1 LAPPQGAEIDDPFNA
16 DCWWNT
22 LVNRRIRPR
31 SRPAL
36 QKSRRVTRAWR
47 YRLAPPTARKRRR
60 RGLPTLWL
68 RVRRLLWS
76 WSVWTAAATYALASD
91 QWGWAAGF
99 AGLALFVHLAA
110 PREQAPQIGLDH
122 DMSVDDPAFQDSV
135 VGLTGTPFV
144 PGNRVTVLENGDAF
158 YPAMLDAVRAARHSI
173 TIEAYI
179 YWHGSIGIEFA
190 EALAERSRA
199 GVAVKIL
206 LDAVGSATIGR
217 RILETLEAGKCQLAW
232 FNPIRWYALG
242 GINHR
247 THRKTLLIDGCV
259 AFTGGAGI
267 ADHWT
272 GHAQDPEHWRDTQIR
287 LEGPAAIPLQ
297 TGFAQNWLET
307 TGELISGPAFFPDVP
322 SRGTVPVQTMLSSPA
337 TGASAAR
344 ILYYLAIV
352 CARKSIQIANPYFV
366 PDQAAI
372 DILVD
377 ARKRGVDVTVIVSG
391 IRNDNWLARYN
402 STRLYGALLQRGI
415 SLHEYNRTMLHQKTM
430 VVDGQ
435 WATIGTT
442 NFDSRSF
449 ALNEE
454 SNVSFTDRTLIA
466 ELQRTFAADLAVSDR
481 ITLTAWQHRGIWS
494 RLQELAASVFQEQA

>member
-1 LAPPQGAEIDDPFNA
+1 MHRATPARD
-16 DCWWNT
+16 
-22 LVNRRIRPR
+22 RRIRPR

-36 QKSRRVTRAWR
+36 LKSRRRVSRAWR

-68 RVRRLLWS
+68 RIRRLFWS
-76 WSVWTAAATYALASD
+76 WWVWTAAAVYAVATD
-91 QWGWAAGF
+91 NWGWAAGL
-99 AGLALFVHLAA
+99 AALALFAHLAA
-110 PREQAPQIGLDH
+110 PREQSPQFGLDH
-122 DMSVDDPAFQDSV
+122 DMSVGDPAFLDSV

-144 PGNRVTVLENGDAF
+144 PGNLVTVLENGDEF
-158 YPAMLDAVRAARHSI
+158 YPAMLDAVRNARHSI

-179 YWHGSIGIEFA
+179 YWDGEIGLEFA
-190 EALAERSRA
+190 EALAERSRS

-217 RILETLEAGKCQLAW
+217 RILETLETGRCQLAW

-242 GINHR
+242 AINRR
-247 THRKTLLIDGCV
+247 THRKTLLIDGRI

-267 ADHWT
+267 ADHWK
-272 GHAQDPEHWRDTQIR
+272 GQAQDPEHWRDTQIR

-307 TGELISGPAFFPDVP
+307 TGELISGSTFFPQIPP
-322 SRGTVPVQTMLSSPA
+322 SGTVPVQTMLSSPA

-352 CARKSIQIANPYFV
+352 CARKSVQIANPYFV

-372 DILVD
+372 DILID
-377 ARKRGVDVTVIVSG
+377 ACKRGVEVTVIVSG
-391 IRNDNWLARYN
+391 IRNDNWLARNN
-402 STRLYGALLQRGI
+402 STRLYGALLKHGI
-415 SLHEYNRTMLHQKTM
+415 HLYEYNRTMLHQKTM
-430 VVDGQ
+430 VIDGR

-454 SNVSFTDRTLIA
+454 SNVSFTDRSLVT
-466 ELQRTFAADLAVSDR
+466 ELQHAFEADRNVSER
-481 ITLTAWQHRGIWS
+481 ITPAAWQRRGVWTQ
-494 RLQELAASVFQEQA
+494 LQELVASVFQEQA

>member
-1 LAPPQGAEIDDPFNA
+1 MDRASPRTE
-16 DCWWNT
+16 
-22 LVNRRIRPR
+22 RRIRPR

-36 QKSRRVTRAWR
+36 LKSRRVTRAWR
-47 YRLAPPTARKRRR
+47 YRLAPQTARKRRR

-68 RVRRLLWS
+68 RIRRLLWS
-76 WSVWTAAATYALASD
+76 WAVWAAAAVYAVATAN
-91 QWGWAAGF
+91 WGWAGGL
-99 AGLALFVHLAA
+99 AGLAIFVHLAA

-122 DMSVDDPAFQDSV
+122 DMSVDDPAFLESV
-135 VGLTGTPFV
+135 VGLTGTALA
-144 PGNRVTVLENGDAF
+144 PGNLVTVLENGDAF
-158 YPAMLDAVRAARHSI
+158 YPAMLDAVRGARHSV

-179 YWHGSIGIEFA
+179 YWHGEIGLEFA
-190 EALAERSRA
+190 EALAERSRS

-217 RILETLEAGKCQLAW
+217 RILETLEAGHCQLAW

-247 THRKTLLIDGCV
+247 THRKTLLVDGRV

-267 ADHWT
+267 ADHWK
-272 GHAQDPEHWRDTQIR
+272 GHAQDPEHWRDTQVR
-287 LEGPAAIPLQ
+287 LEGPAVIPLQ

-307 TGELISGPAFFPDVP
+307 TGELISGPSFFPEAADAGRV
-322 SRGTVPVQTMLSSPA
+322 RVQTMLSSPV

-344 ILYYLAIV
+344 ILYFLAIV

-372 DILVD
+372 DILCD
-377 ARKRGVDVTVIVSG
+377 ARKRGVEVTVIVSG

-402 STRLYGALLQRGI
+402 STRLYGALLTRGI
-415 SLHEYNRTMLHQKTM
+415 NLYEYNRTMLHQKTM

-442 NFDSRSF
+442 NFDNRSF

-454 SNVSFTDRTLIA
+454 SNVSFTERSLVEALQGAFEADRKA
-466 ELQRTFAADLAVSDR
+466 SER
-481 ITLTAWQHRGIWS
+481 ITIARWKQRGVWT
-494 RLQELAASVFQEQA
+494 RAQEVVASVFQEQA

>member
-1 LAPPQGAEIDDPFNA
+1 VSSVTTGPLH
-16 DCWWNT
+16 
-22 LVNRRIRPR
+22 PR

-47 YRLAPPTARKRRR
+47 YRLAPQVARKRRR

-76 WSVWTAAATYALASD
+76 WSVWTAAAAYALATNN
-91 QWGWAAGF
+91 WGWAAAF
-99 AGLALFVHLAA
+99 AGLAVLVHLAA
-110 PREQAPQIGLDH
+110 PREQAPQYGLDH
-122 DMSVDDPAFQDSV
+122 DMAVEDPAFLDSV

-144 PGNRVTVLENGDAF
+144 PGNRLTVLENGDEF
-158 YPAMLDAVRAARHSI
+158 YPAMLDAVRCARQSI

-179 YWHGSIGIEFA
+179 YWDGEIGLEFA

-206 LDAVGSATIGR
+206 LDAVGSATIGT
-217 RILETLEAGKCQLAW
+217 RILETLEAGRCQLAW

-247 THRKTLLIDGCV
+247 THRKTLLVDGAV

-272 GHAQDPEHWRDTQIR
+272 GHAQDPKHWRDTQIR

-307 TGELISGPAFFPDVP
+307 TGELISGPAFFPEAP
-322 SRGTVPVQTMLSSPA
+322 AAGTVPVQTMLSSPA
-337 TGASAAR
+337 TGASSAR
-344 ILYYLAIV
+344 TLYYLAIV
-352 CARKSIQIANPYFV
+352 CARQSIRIANPYFV

-372 DILVD
+372 DILLD
-377 ARKRGVDVTVIVSG
+377 ARKRGVKVTVLVSG

-402 STRLYGALLQRGI
+402 STRLYGVLLKRGI
-415 SLHEYNRTMLHQKTM
+415 SLYEYNRTMLHQKTM
-430 VVDGQ
+430 VVDGR

-442 NFDSRSF
+442 NFDNRSF

-454 SNVSFTDRTLIA
+454 SNVSFTDRSLVDQ
-466 ELQRTFAADLAVSDR
+466 LQRTFETDVAVSER
-481 ITLTAWQHRGIWS
+481 MTLQKWQRRGAWI
-494 RLQELAASVFQEQA
+494 RLQELVASVFQEQA

>member
-1 LAPPQGAEIDDPFNA
+1 MHRATTVRG
-16 DCWWNT
+16 
-22 LVNRRIRPR
+22 RRIRPR
-31 SRPAL
+31 SRPSL
-36 QKSRRVTRAWR
+36 LKSRRRVSRAWR
-47 YRLAPPTARKRRR
+47 YRLAPQTARKRRR

-68 RVRRLLWS
+68 RIRRLLWS
-76 WSVWTAAATYALASD
+76 WWLWTAAAVYAVATD
-91 QWGWAAGF
+91 NWGWAAGF

-110 PREQAPQIGLDH
+110 PREQPPQVGLDH
-122 DMSVDDPAFQDSV
+122 DMSVDDPAFLASV

-144 PGNRVTVLENGDAF
+144 PGNLVTVLENGDEF
-158 YPAMLDAVRAARHSI
+158 YPVMLEAVRGARHSI
-173 TIEAYI
+173 AIEAYI
-179 YWHGSIGIEFA
+179 YWDGEIGLEFA
-190 EALAERSRA
+190 EALADRSRS

-217 RILETLEAGKCQLAW
+217 RILETLEAGRCQLAW

-242 GINHR
+242 AINHR
-247 THRKTLLIDGCV
+247 THRKTLLVDGRI

-267 ADHWT
+267 ADHWR

-307 TGELISGPAFFPDVP
+307 TGELISGSAFFPDASP
-322 SRGTVPVQTMLSSPA
+322 AGTVALQSMLSSPV

-344 ILYYLAIV
+344 ILYFLAIV
-352 CARKSIQIANPYFV
+352 CARQSIQIANPYFV

-372 DILVD
+372 DILSD
-377 ARKRGVDVTVIVSG
+377 ARKRGVAVTVIVSG

-402 STRLYGALLQRGI
+402 STRLYGALLKRGI
-415 SLHEYNRTMLHQKTM
+415 RLYEYNRTMLHQKTM
-430 VVDGQ
+430 VVDGR

-442 NFDSRSF
+442 NFDNRSF

-454 SNVSFTDRTLIA
+454 SNVSFTDRSLVA
-466 ELQRTFAADLAVSDR
+466 ALQRAFEADLKVSER
-481 ITLTAWQHRGIWS
+481 VTSRAWQRRGVWT
-494 RLQELAASVFQEQA
+494 RLQELVASVFQEQA